1 MNKKI
6 YKSKTIWGFG
16 IALLG
21 VLGTQVGVLEPST
34 LLGVIETLAAGFGVY
49 GLRDAVQ

>member
-16 IALLG
+16 IALLV
-21 VLGTQVGVLEPST
+21 VLGTQVGVIDPST
-34 LLGVIETLAAGFGVY
+34 TVSVIETLAASLGIF
-49 GLRDAVQ
+49 GLRDAL